1 MNPEPTEAQ
10 RRVLK
15 AMGDIV
21 MEADPSNPTGVG
33 IPDEQLAERLDMSV
47 AEVRDHVQALVDLGF
62 LGTRPQEVPRPEGPC
77 RRCGKPADGLDQ
89 MCDPC
94 RAIWACDR
102 LCDSL
107 TNALENFLDDRW
119 APHEYGKPRPAY
131 YVDKPNFDGDP
142 APYMA
147 RIATAHM
154 QIAAA
159 ASRLVKLAMGPG
171 VRAKAEG
178 PREPFYWD
186 PEEFDGTHAA
196 IDWGFADTSSD
207 DPIECKRIALSYLAD
222 MVRRHEGT
230 AAE

>member
-107 TNALENFLDDRW
+107 TNALENFLDDEWGAARIRQ
-119 APHEYGKPRPAY
+119 ATAGLL
-131 YVDKPNFDGDP
+131 VDKPNFDGDP

-147 RIATAHM
+147 RIATSRIQRSRQPRRGLSSWPWARGCGRRRKAPANRSTGTPRSSTAHTPPS
-154 QIAAA
+154 IG
-159 ASRLVKLAMGPG
+159 ASPTRPATTPSNASGL
-171 VRAKAEG
+171 R
-178 PREPFYWD
+178 
-186 PEEFDGTHAA
+186 
-196 IDWGFADTSSD
+196 
-207 DPIECKRIALSYLAD
+207 
-222 MVRRHEGT
+222 
-230 AAE
+230 

>member
-119 APHEYGKPRPAY
+119 GRTNTASRGRPTTSTQ
-131 YVDKPNFDGDP
+131 PNFDGDP

-147 RIATAHM
+147 RIATAHI

-159 ASRLVKLAMGPG
+159 ASAVGQAGHGPG
-171 VRAKAEG
+171 GAGEG
-178 PREPFYWD
+178 GRPPANRSTGTPR
-186 PEEFDGTHAA
+186 
-196 IDWGFADTSSD
+196 SS
-207 DPIECKRIALSYLAD
+207 
-222 MVRRHEGT
+222 T
-230 AAE
+230 AHTPPSIGASPTRPATTPSNASGLR